1 MTLFLR
7 NACLPILAPLAVA
20 AVLATAST
28 AHAGPTVSADLD
40 LGTSVKHDSVYS
52 GPLVGPTVGPSPLY
66 IVGFRVRAGWRFD
79 LGPIWLL
86 PELGGGYD
94 HERFAAPGDPGVSLP
109 RAFGGL
115 RGGVS
120 LPVAPAL
127 RLEPAVFGHLGWAWY
142 VTDAPMDGLAAD
154 VGAAL
159 DLRFLQRFIVGVHLG
174 YDVVTT
180 KPTVAGPP
188 PSSKQVTLADGWVAY
203 GLHAG
208 VLLW

>member
-1 MTLFLR
+1 M
-7 NACLPILAPLAVA
+7 
-20 AVLATAST
+20 
-28 AHAGPTVSADLD
+28 
-40 LGTSVKHDSVYS
+40 
-52 GPLVGPTVGPSPLY
+52 GPSPLY
-66 IVGFRVRAGWRFD
+66 VVGFRVRAGWRFD

-94 HERFAAPGDPGVSLP
+94 NERDAAGNPGVSLP

-120 LPVAPAL
+120 LPVAPAF
-127 RLEPAVFGHLGWAWY
+127 RLEPAVYGHLGWAWY
-142 VTDAPMDGLAAD
+142 VTSAPMDGLAAD

-159 DLRFLQRFIVGVHLG
+159 DLRFLQRFMVGVHLG

-180 KPTVAGPP
+180 KLTVEGPP
-188 PSSKQVTLADGWVAY
+188 PSSSTVALADGWLAY

-208 VLLW
+208 AMFW